1 MIEIDTTEEI
11 EEEIEWIEIETEGE
25 TEEIAEEEIG
35 QEVVKE
41 TEIENQ
47 RKDRQYL
54 AYQGYL
60 DCRLEN
66 KIHDDVQYQFN
77 TFN

>member
-1 MIEIDTTEEI
+1 MIEIDMTEET
-11 EEEIEWIEIETEGE
+11 EEEIGWIEIETEEGIEE
-25 TEEIAEEEIG
+25 TAEGEIG

-41 TEIENQ
+41 TEIESQ

-54 AYQGYL
+54 AYQEYL

-66 KIHDDVQYQFN
+66 KIHNDVQYQFN